1 MLSLVQ
7 TPEPALGEYLVC
19 RSARIV
25 RYSARI
31 VRYSAR
37 IVRYSA
43 RIVRYSARIV
53 RYICT
58 CFSGNIKNEL
68 GS

>member
-25 RYSARI
+25 RY
-31 VRYSAR
+31 
-37 IVRYSA
+37 
-43 RIVRYSARIV
+43 
-53 RYICT
+53 ICT
-58 CFSGNIKNEL
+58 YFAGSIKNEL
-68 GS
+68 GN